1 MIGERAKD
9 DLVHLLW
16 IQPENVNGHQV
27 WIIGGETAVCVV
39 DVLLGGVGG
48 GNRESQGFPSGSGLE
63 SG

>member
-1 MIGERAKD
+1 M
-9 DLVHLLW
+9 HLLW